1 MICAFFLAPS
11 KICQTK
17 ILRPPSRVFLSDFGA
32 KDEARCVPCEDD
44 NPKRAE
50 NTGSAAGSDSSC
62 YPSLSGLEP
71 IRFLSANI
79 CLYFGKNS
87 CNIRI
92 LLQIFASSFLN
103 ICSIETE
110 NTHRRINFR
119 WIWVARAADK
129 CGLFK
134 ASDAKRRENLSPRGL
149 LVRAHLGYPS
159 VLTVDYRR
167 LRLLGSAF
175 SLAALL
181 TSPPRTKKKSRSEPC
196 FSLHQF
202 LSYSASGTV
211 SVQPI

>member
-1 MICAFFLAPS
+1 MFCFANP
-11 KICQTK
+11 
-17 ILRPPSRVFLSDFGA
+17 ILRKAKTKRKSCTKEHTLPFATFSYPMTPPLIPPPGGGLHKAASLPPSYGNS
-32 KDEARCVPCEDD
+32 CVHLWGLG
-44 NPKRAE
+44 RAML
-50 NTGSAAGSDSSC
+50 A
-62 YPSLSGLEP
+62 PSLSGLEP

-149 LVRAHLGYPS
+149 LVQAHLGYALS
-159 VLTVDYRR
+159 VI
-167 LRLLGSAF
+167 
-175 SLAALL
+175 
-181 TSPPRTKKKSRSEPC
+181 PRPRSEDDARR
-196 FSLHQF
+196 QA
-202 LSYSASGTV
+202 SA
-211 SVQPI
+211 